1 MKSYATRFG
10 SVGKFEKG
18 GVEPIDDDPKH
29 YAFSNIFEVVSMSR
43 PWEKVAVAQ
52 NQEYVL
58 EAIRAEGISDWRTA
72 AHDEFALVV
81 DGEVEIELIRLDS
94 PIASPHQHGSIRLEG
109 TPAGPAM
116 GRIVARRGHMALL
129 PAKAAYRIKATRPS
143 AVLLQT
149 IEGEDTIHRWNEIC
163 QTS

>member
-1 MKSYATRFG
+1 MKSYTTRFG
-10 SVGKFEKG
+10 SLGHFEKG

-58 EAIRAEGISDWRTA
+58 EAIRAEGVSDWRTA

-81 DGEVEIELIRLDS
+81 DGEVEIELVRLDP
-94 PIASPHQHGSIRLEG
+94 PIAAPDKRGSVRLERD
-109 TPAGPAM
+109 PVGPAM

-129 PAKAAYRIKATRPS
+129 PAHAAHRMQAAKPS

>member
-1 MKSYATRFG
+1 MTTYTTRFG
-10 SVGKFEKG
+10 SLAHFEKG
-18 GVEPIDDDPKH
+18 SVEVIDDDPKH

-52 NQEYVL
+52 NQQYVL
-58 EAIRAEGISDWRTA
+58 EAIRADGISDWRTA
-72 AHDEFALVV
+72 AHDEFALIV
-81 DGEVEIELIRLDS
+81 DGEVEIELVSLDA
-94 PIASPHQHGSIRLEG
+94 PIASSGQPGSVRLQG
-109 TPAGPAM
+109 TPTGSVM

-129 PAKAAYRIKATRPS
+129 PANAAYRMKAANPS

-149 IEGEDTIHRWNEIC
+149 IEGEDTIHRWSEIC

>member
-1 MKSYATRFG
+1 MTTYTTRFG
-10 SVGKFEKG
+10 SLDDFEKG

-29 YAFSNIFEVVSMSR
+29 YAFSNIFEVVSMSG

-58 EAIRAEGISDWRTA
+58 EAIRADGVSDWRTA
-72 AHDEFALVV
+72 AHDEFALIV
-81 DGEVEIELIRLDS
+81 DGEVEIELIRLDT
-94 PIASPHQHGSIRLEG
+94 PIASPGSTGSVRLQG
-109 TPAGPAM
+109 TPAGPVM

-129 PAKAAYRIKATRPS
+129 PANAAYRMKAAKPG

-149 IEGEDTIHRWNEIC
+149 IEGEDTIHRWSEIC

>member
-1 MKSYATRFG
+1 MVTYTTRFG
-10 SVGKFEKG
+10 SLGDFEKG

-58 EAIRAEGISDWRTA
+58 EAIRADGVSDWRTA
-72 AHDEFALVV
+72 AHDEFALVL
-81 DGEVEIELIRLDS
+81 DGEVEIELVNLEA
-94 PIASPHQHGSIRLEG
+94 PVAPPHKHGSVRVQR
-109 TPAGPAM
+109 TPSGSVM

-129 PAKAAYRIKATRPS
+129 PANAAYRMKAVKLS

-149 IEGEDTIHRWNEIC
+149 MGGEDTIHRWSEIC

>member
-1 MKSYATRFG
+1 MATYTTRFG
-10 SVGKFEKG
+10 SLAKFEKG

-58 EAIRAEGISDWRTA
+58 EAIRAEGVSDWRTA

-81 DGEVEIELIRLDS
+81 DGEVEIELISLDA
-94 PIASPHQHGSIRLEG
+94 PIAPPDKHGSVGIPR
-109 TPAGPAM
+109 TPPGSVM

-129 PAKAAYRIKATRPS
+129 PANAAYRMKAAKPS

-149 IEGEDTIHRWNEIC
+149 IEGEDTIHRWSEIC

>member
-1 MKSYATRFG
+1 MKTYTTRFG
-10 SVGKFEKG
+10 SLRHFEKG

-29 YAFSNIFEVVSMSR
+29 YAFSNIFEVASMSR

-58 EAIRAEGISDWRTA
+58 EAIRAEGVSGWRTA

-81 DGEVEIELIRLDS
+81 DGEVEIELIRLDP
-94 PIASPHQHGSIRLEG
+94 PIAAPDQRGSVRLERD
-109 TPAGPAM
+109 PAGPAM

-129 PAKAAYRIKATRPS
+129 PAHAAYRMKAATPS

-149 IEGEDTIHRWNEIC
+149 IEGEDTIHRWSEIC